1 MPIELITFCIKCY
14 VVCNTNIRQTGCF
27 NIEAKSVV
35 LKLSG
40 SYHLKADQMSTC
52 VAPFCIKC
60 DVVYVYKIIV
70 RLCEWKRSNPD
81 IKFVRIY
88 FRLQRY

>member
-14 VVCNTNIRQTGCF
+14 VVCNTNIRQTGGF

-40 SYHLKADQMSTC
+40 NYHLKADQMSTY

-60 DVVYVYKIIV
+60 YV
-70 RLCEWKRSNPD
+70 LFELSETFHSFW
-81 IKFVRIY
+81 
-88 FRLQRY
+88 L

>member
-1 MPIELITFCIKCY
+1 MFIELIAFCIKCY
-14 VVCNTNIRQTGCF
+14 VLCNTNIRQTGCF

-35 LKLSG
+35 LKLSD

-60 DVVYVYKIIV
+60 YVLNNGNQDRMNK
-70 RLCEWKRSNPD
+70 LT
-81 IKFVRIY
+81 
-88 FRLQRY
+88 